1 MRSHFQGYYLK
12 GTTME
17 HSFWHS
23 KWQNN
28 EIGFH
33 EPTGNV
39 LLVKYSHVLLGPHDS
54 KASLKRIF
62 VPLCGKTKDIGW
74 LLSKGCQV
82 IGAELSEVAVTQ
94 LFNDLD
100 ITPMITSALK
110 GKVFSAPNLTIFV
123 GDIFAL
129 GRDDIGEV
137 TGVYD
142 RAALVALP
150 DDLRRKYANHLID
163 ITHNAPQL
171 VITFDYDQSKLP
183 GPPFCVNDEMVADMY
198 ASNYSISQLERCN
211 VEGGLK
217 RKVKAD
223 SLVFSLSL

>member
-1 MRSHFQGYYLK
+1 
-12 GTTME
+12 ME

-23 KWQNN
+23 KWHNN

-33 EPTGNV
+33 EPTGNA
-39 LLVKYSHVLLGPHDS
+39 LLVKYSHVLLGTDDNE
-54 KASLKRIF
+54 ASQKRIF
-62 VPLCGKTKDIGW
+62 VPLCGKTRDIAW
-74 LLSKGCQV
+74 LLSKGCEV
-82 IGAELSEVAVTQ
+82 VGAELSEVAITQ
-94 LFNDLD
+94 LFDELD
-100 ITPMITSALK
+100 ITPTVKSSSK
-110 GKVFSAPNLTIFV
+110 GKVYSAPNLNIFV

-129 GRDDIGEV
+129 RRDDIGKV

-150 DDLRRKYANHLID
+150 NELRRKYANHLID

-183 GPPFCVNDEMVADMY
+183 GPPFCVNEDMVIDMY
-198 ASNYSISQLERCN
+198 ASHYEIALLERSD

-217 RKVKAD
+217 KKVKAD
-223 SLVFSLSL
+223 NLVFSLGI

>member
-1 MRSHFQGYYLK
+1 
-12 GTTME
+12 ME

-23 KWQNN
+23 KWHNN

-33 EPTGNV
+33 EPTGNA
-39 LLVKYSHVLLGPHDS
+39 LLVKYSDVLLGSDS
-54 KASLKRIF
+54 NEASQKRIF
-62 VPLCGKTKDIGW
+62 VPLCGKTRDIAW

-82 IGAELSEVAVTQ
+82 VGAELSEVAITQ
-94 LFNDLD
+94 LFDDLD
-100 ITPMITSALK
+100 ITPTVKSSSK
-110 GKVFSAPNLTIFV
+110 GKVYSAPNLTIFV

-129 GRDDIGEV
+129 RRDDIGEV
-137 TGVYD
+137 KGVYD

-150 DDLRRKYANHLID
+150 DELRRKYANHLIE

-183 GPPFCVNDEMVADMY
+183 GPPFCVDEKRVIDMY
-198 ASNYSISQLERCN
+198 AGHYEISLLERSD

-217 RKVKAD
+217 KKVKAD
-223 SLVFSLSL
+223 NLVFSLSI

>member
-1 MRSHFQGYYLK
+1 
-12 GTTME
+12 ME

-23 KWQNN
+23 KWHNN

-33 EPTGNV
+33 EPTGNA
-39 LLVKYSHVLLGPHDS
+39 LLVKYSDVLLGPNSDE
-54 KASLKRIF
+54 ASQKRIF
-62 VPLCGKTKDIGW
+62 VPLCGKTRDIAW

-82 IGAELSEVAVTQ
+82 VGAELSEVAITQ
-94 LFNDLD
+94 LFDDLD
-100 ITPMITSALK
+100 IAPTVKSSSK
-110 GKVFSAPNLTIFV
+110 GKVYSAPNLTIFV
-123 GDIFAL
+123 GDIFSL
-129 GRDDIGEV
+129 RRDDIGKV

-150 DDLRRKYANHLID
+150 DDLRRKYANHLVD

-171 VITFDYDQSKLP
+171 VITFDYDQSELP
-183 GPPFCVNDEMVADMY
+183 GPPFCVNDEMVADLY
-198 ASNYSISQLERCN
+198 ASNYSILQLERSN

-223 SLVFSLSL
+223 SLVFKLSL

>member
-1 MRSHFQGYYLK
+1 
-12 GTTME
+12 ME

-23 KWQNN
+23 KWHNN

-33 EPTGNV
+33 EPTGNA
-39 LLVKYSHVLLGPHDS
+39 LLVKYSDVLLGPNS
-54 KASLKRIF
+54 NEASQKRIF
-62 VPLCGKTKDIGW
+62 VPLCGKTRDIAW

-82 IGAELSEVAVTQ
+82 VGAELSEVAITQ
-94 LFNDLD
+94 LFDDLD
-100 ITPMITSALK
+100 ITPSVKPSSK
-110 GKVFSAPNLTIFV
+110 GKVYSAPNLTIFV

-129 GRDDIGEV
+129 RRDDIGEV

-171 VITFDYDQSKLP
+171 VITFDYHQSELP

-217 RKVKAD
+217 RKVVAD
-223 SLVFSLSL
+223 SLVFRLSL

>member
-1 MRSHFQGYYLK
+1 
-12 GTTME
+12 ME

-33 EPTGNV
+33 EPKGNA
-39 LLVKYSHVLLGPHDS
+39 LLIKYSYVLLGPDS
-54 KASLKRIF
+54 IEASQKRIF
-62 VPLCGKTKDIGW
+62 VPLCGKTRDIAW

-82 IGAELSEVAVTQ
+82 VGAELSELAISQ
-94 LFNDLD
+94 LFDDLD
-100 ITPMITSALK
+100 LTPAVKSSSK
-110 GKVFSAPNLTIFV
+110 GKVYSAPNLTIFV

-129 GRDDIGEV
+129 RRDDVGEV
-137 TGVYD
+137 AGVYD

-150 DDLRRKYANHLID
+150 DGLRQKYTKHLIN

-183 GPPFCVNDEMVADMY
+183 GPPFCVNEEMVVEMY
-198 ASNYSISQLERCN
+198 ASNYSISQLERAN

-217 RKVKAD
+217 KKVKAD
-223 SLVFSLSL
+223 SLVFSLSK